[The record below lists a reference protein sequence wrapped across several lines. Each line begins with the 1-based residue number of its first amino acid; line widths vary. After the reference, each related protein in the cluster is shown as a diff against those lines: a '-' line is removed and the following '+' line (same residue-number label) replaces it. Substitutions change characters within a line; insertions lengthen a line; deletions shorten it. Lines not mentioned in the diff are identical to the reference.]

1 MAKVK
6 LKVAYLEDK
15 RRNEFVQIRLN
26 KILGV
31 QVNDCVSGRIV
42 AYRHSFVDDSAEL
55 SRFQN
60 LPEEISHS
68 LTAEEKYN
76 SLRNDSLLVE
86 LSCAE
91 MGKDTFSRCE
101 TVLCFASFAGS
112 SGLGLYLGA
121 VDIIKKISYADF
133 LSNEK
138 TKSRLIRATDDV
150 SALYK
155 ATEMFTVDDLGLS
168 KRPRP
173 DANFWETRINKGI
186 LSGFENRLVVSWRS
200 RNPMRTTPG
209 ELDIFQI
216 RPSGYVR
223 EFPGYSGIRVR
234 HDELTEII
242 DNQEA
247 NSEWRDKL
255 SAVAGIYLISHKDRP
270 ELYVGSA
277 CGENGV
283 WGRWK
288 SYSKNSTGGN
298 KGLIVEHE
306 ADENFGKNCYWSMLQ
321 ALPLNTP
328 KAEVIKAE
336 SLWKAKLGTRA
347 RGQGFNFN

>member
-1 MAKVK
+1 M
-6 LKVAYLEDK
+6 
-15 RRNEFVQIRLN
+15 QIRLN
-26 KILGV
+26 KILDH
-31 QVNDCVSGRIV
+31 QVNDGVNRGIV
-42 AYRHSFVDDSAEL
+42 AYRHSFIDDAAEL

-121 VDIIKKISYADF
+121 VDVIKKISYADF
-133 LSNEK
+133 VSNEK
-138 TKSRLIRATDDV
+138 IKTRLIRATDEV
-150 SALYK
+150 CALYK
-155 ATEMFTVDDLGLS
+155 TTEMFTVDDLGLS

-173 DANFWETRINKGI
+173 GANFWETRINDSI
-186 LSGFENRLVVSWRS
+186 LPGFENRLVVSWRS
-200 RNPMRTTPG
+200 RNPMRKTPG
-209 ELDIFQI
+209 DLEMFQV
-216 RPSGYVR
+216 RPRGYVR
-223 EFPGYSGIRVR
+223 DFPGYSGIRVR
-234 HDELTEII
+234 HDELTELI

-247 NSEWRDKL
+247 NFEWRDKL
-255 SAVAGIYLISHKDRP
+255 STVAGIYLISHKERP

-277 CGENGV
+277 YGENGV

-288 SYSKNSTGGN
+288 TYSKNSTGGN
-298 KGLIVEHE
+298 KGLIIEHE

-336 SLWKAKLGTRA
+336 SLWKAKLGTRT
-347 RGQGFNFN
+347 RGQGLNLN